1 MSSKTVTNIV
11 WHPDRTAPTE
21 TPATMQIDYSDA
33 SQDILVAGA
42 DVSDKLQLVQDA
54 YAVLFTS

>member
-1 MSSKTVTNIV
+1 MSSKTVTHIA
-11 WHPDRTAPTE
+11 WHPDRTVPTE
-21 TPATMQIDYSDA
+21 TPAAMQIDYSDA